1 MAVSRHLSRSGTP
14 KARSSPKKTK
24 EGGKVAS
31 YGRLSLPGVGPET
44 ASELELD
51 GQVYT
56 YLLPTKFSY
65 GLSRGTPSPILQ

>member
-1 MAVSRHLSRSGTP
+1 MAVSRHFSRSRTP
-14 KARSSPKKTK
+14 KARSNPEKPK

-31 YGRLSLPGVGPET
+31 YGRLSLPGVGPER

-51 GQVYT
+51 GQIYT

-65 GLSRGTPSPILQ
+65 RLSRGNPSPIL